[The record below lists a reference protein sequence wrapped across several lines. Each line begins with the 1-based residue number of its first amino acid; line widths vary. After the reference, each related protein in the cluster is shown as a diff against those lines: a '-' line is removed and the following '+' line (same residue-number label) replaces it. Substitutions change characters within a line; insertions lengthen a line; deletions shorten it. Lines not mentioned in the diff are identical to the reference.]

1 MIIYKASGRNGD
13 DIMKGNVKEIKSKL
27 LKECAKQ
34 LKDKS
39 LGYDEKLE
47 NMNSVVDLLNS
58 LEEYDV
64 SDNLLIEVVD
74 NPMGGLYYRTL
85 INTIVSDVYEDKDD
99 ENKITIWVDVYLDD
113 NYKKTCVID
122 IDVRDIGLT
131 SDMDYMFD
139 LSKEIDRIVTHYY
152 NEYAD
157 LPKDTQITN
166 ELLKLN
172 YVTIELGDE

>member
-1 MIIYKASGRNGD
+1 
-13 DIMKGNVKEIKSKL
+13 MKGNVKEIKSKL
-27 LKECAKQ
+27 LKECAEQ
-34 LKDKS
+34 IKDKS
-39 LGYDEKLE
+39 LGYTEKLE

-64 SDNLLIEVVD
+64 SDNLMIEVVD

-99 ENKITIWVDVYLDD
+99 ENKITILVDIYLD
-113 NYKKTCVID
+113 NTYEKTCDVN

-131 SDMDYMFD
+131 SDMDYMYD

-152 NEYAD
+152 TDYVD
-157 LPKDTQITN
+157 LPNGTQIAN

>member
-1 MIIYKASGRNGD
+1 
-13 DIMKGNVKEIKSKL
+13 MKGNVKEIKSKL

-39 LGYDEKLE
+39 LDYAEKLE
-47 NMNSVVDLLNS
+47 NMNSVVGLLNT

-64 SDNLLIEVVD
+64 SDNLMIEVVE

-99 ENKITIWVDVYLDD
+99 ENKITILVDIYLDD
-113 NYKKTCVID
+113 IYKKTCDVN

-131 SDMDYMFD
+131 SDMDYMYD
-139 LSKEIDRIVTHYY
+139 LSKEINSIVTYYY
-152 NEYAD
+152 NEYGN
-157 LPKDTQITN
+157 LPNGAQIAN
-166 ELLKLN
+166 ELLKIN